1 MGDQSLKAA
10 LFEQLA
16 RVGKAIAHGKRLELL
31 DLLAQSE
38 RTVDALAAAAGLN
51 LTTASAHLQTL
62 KQAGLV
68 ATRRDGTRIF
78 YRIAGSDVLD
88 LLVRA
93 RALAAAR
100 LPDVRSARDAYLG
113 DDPAIAAVD
122 HNELVRRLRA
132 EELTLVDVRPELEYA
147 AGHLPGA
154 VNIPVEQLEARLG
167 EVPAD
172 REVVAYCRGP
182 YCVFA
187 HEAVTVLRR
196 HGYRAARLT
205 DGVTEWRLAGL
216 PLSTEADRPTPRQ
229 RKRRPSSRR

>member
-1 MGDQSLKAA
+1 MGDTNLKTA

-16 RVGKAIAHGKRLELL
+16 RVGKALAHGKRLELL
-31 DLLAQSE
+31 DLLAQAE

-51 LTTASAHLQTL
+51 VTTASAHLQTL

-78 YRIAGSDVLD
+78 YRIAGLDVLD

-93 RALAAAR
+93 RELAATR

-113 DDPAIAAVD
+113 DSPDITVLD
-122 HNELVRRLRA
+122 HAELARRMNSQ
-132 EELTLVDVRPELEYA
+132 EVTVVDVRPELEYA

-154 VNIPVEQLEARLG
+154 VNIPIEQLQDRLG
-167 EVPAD
+167 ELPTE

-187 HEAVTVLRR
+187 HEAVKVLQANGR
-196 HGYRAARLT
+196 RAARLT
-205 DGVTEWRLAGL
+205 DGVTEWRLAG
-216 PLSTEADRPTPRQ
+216 RPVAASVQ
-229 RKRRPSSRR
+229 Q

>member
-1 MGDQSLKAA
+1 MGDTALKAT

-16 RVGKAIAHGKRLELL
+16 RVGKALANGKRLELL

-38 RTVDALAAAAGLN
+38 RTVDALASAAGLN

-78 YRIAGSDVLD
+78 YRIAGDDVLD

-93 RALAAAR
+93 QGLAAQR

-113 DDPAIAAVD
+113 DD
-122 HNELVRRLRA
+122 LRITVLDREA
-132 EELTLVDVRPELEYA
+132 LDLRMRANKVTLLDVRPAVEFA

-154 VNIPVEQLEARLG
+154 LNIPVEELEDRLD
-167 EVPAD
+167 EIPRR

-187 HEAVTVLRR
+187 HEAVRVLQR
-196 HGYRAARLT
+196 HGHRAARLT
-205 DGVTEWRLAGL
+205 DGVTEWRLAG
-216 PLSTEADRPTPRQ
+216 RPITTIA
-229 RKRRPSSRR
+229 

>member
-1 MGDQSLKAA
+1 MGDTNRKAA

-16 RVGKAIAHGKRLELL
+16 RVGKAIGHGKRLELL

-38 RTVDALAAAAGLN
+38 RTVDALSAAAGLN

-68 ATRRDGTRIF
+68 TTRRDGTRIF
-78 YRIAGSDVLD
+78 YSIAGHDVLD

-93 RALAAAR
+93 RELAASR

-113 DDPAIAAVD
+113 EDTTIAAVD
-122 HNELVRRLRA
+122 RDDLLRCMQA
-132 EELTLVDVRPELEYA
+132 QELTLVDVRPEVEYN

-154 VNIPVEQLEARLG
+154 VNIPIEELEARLD

-187 HEAVTVLRR
+187 YEAVMVLQR
-196 HGYRAARLT
+196 HGRRAARLT

-216 PLSTEADRPTPRQ
+216 PLAPQ
-229 RKRRPSSRR
+229 A